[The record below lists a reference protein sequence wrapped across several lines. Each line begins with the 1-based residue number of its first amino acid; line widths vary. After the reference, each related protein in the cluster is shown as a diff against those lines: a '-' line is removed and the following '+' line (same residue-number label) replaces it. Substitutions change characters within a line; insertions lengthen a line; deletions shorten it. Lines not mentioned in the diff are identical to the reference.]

1 MPDSTPA
8 PTSPGGQ
15 PRLTDRRIGR
25 RRLLAI
31 AAAPLAVAIA
41 KSSGG
46 TTTSASSPPLEN
58 AAIRTPDPHS
68 GTAYYFC

>member
-1 MPDSTPA
+1 MADSASITPA
-8 PTSPGGQ
+8 GQ

-25 RRLLAI
+25 RRLLALA
-31 AAAPLAVAIA
+31 AAAPLAAAIA